1 MKVVLIIGGAV
12 SGSTAAKKLIDA
24 GIRSV
29 VIEQNKMPYGKIED
43 GLPRWHDKQR
53 SGEYDKID
61 EIISNDL
68 VDYVPLTKLG
78 KDISFEEVLDIGW
91 SCVYFA
97 NGAWKDRPFP
107 IKKIENFGNFHYQN
121 PYVYWFNHYHEKDYK
136 GKQVN
141 VVDNALVI
149 GGGLASI
156 DVCKITQLELVKQKV
171 ESKIKNFD
179 IVEME
184 HKGIPKYLSEYNIN
198 YKDLG
203 IVSTRLI
210 YRRDIDNMPITT
222 IPDGLEKDMIEKR
235 KIARR
240 KVLSN
245 MQDKYLFDVLE
256 CTQPIDIVVED
267 DKLVG
272 IKTISNEVLN
282 GKLVPIENSEKIIN
296 ADLFISSIGSL
307 PEPIEGVPMN
317 GSTYDIVDQE
327 SGKFNDY
334 EKLHGMGNAITGQGN
349 IKASRVSAKTVSDLT
364 IDLIDDIDKNVVEKI
379 DLKVKEWQSKSC
391 LLYTSPSPRDRQK
404 SRMPSSA

>member
-12 SGSTAAKKLIDA
+12 SGSTAANKLIDA

-78 KDISFEEVLDIGW
+78 ADISFDEVLNMGW

-107 IKKIENFGNFHYQN
+107 ITEIEKFDNFHYQN
-121 PYVYWFNHYHEKDYK
+121 PYVYWFNHYHEKSYN
-136 GKQVN
+136 GKQVQ

-156 DVCKITQLELVKQKV
+156 DVCKITQMELVRQKV
-171 ESKIKNFD
+171 ESKIDNFD

-184 HKGIPKYLSEYNIN
+184 HKGIPKYLSEHNID
-198 YKDLG
+198 YDSLDIIG
-203 IVSTRLI
+203 TTLI
-210 YRRDIDNMPITT
+210 YRRNIDNMPITT
-222 IPDGLEKDMIEKR
+222 IPDGLDKEMVDKR
-235 KIARR
+235 KMARR

-245 MQDKYLFDVLE
+245 MQDKYLFKVSE
-256 CTQPIDIVVED
+256 CTQPVDIVIEN
-267 DKLVG
+267 DKLTG
-272 IKTISNEVLN
+272 IKTITNEVVDGN
-282 GKLVPIENSEKIIN
+282 LVPVKNSEKIIN

-307 PEPIEGVPMN
+307 PEPIKGVPMN

-327 SGKFNDY
+327 SGKFNEL
-334 EKLHGMGNAITGQGN
+334 EKVHGMGNAITGQGN
-349 IKASRVSAKTVSDLT
+349 IKASRVSAKTVGDLT
-364 IDLIDDIDKNVVEKI
+364 IDLINDIDEDTVANI
-379 DLKVKEWQSKSC
+379 DVKVKQWQAKSS
-391 LLYTSPSPRDRQK
+391 YDGDYFSWK
-404 SRMPSSA
+404 EKK

>member
-1 MKVVLIIGGAV
+1 
-12 SGSTAAKKLIDA
+12 
-24 GIRSV
+24 
-29 VIEQNKMPYGKIED
+29 
-43 GLPRWHDKQR
+43 
-53 SGEYDKID
+53 
-61 EIISNDL
+61 
-68 VDYVPLTKLG
+68 
-78 KDISFEEVLDIGW
+78 
-91 SCVYFA
+91 
-97 NGAWKDRPFP
+97 
-107 IKKIENFGNFHYQN
+107 
-121 PYVYWFNHYHEKDYK
+121 
-136 GKQVN
+136 
-141 VVDNALVI
+141 
-149 GGGLASI
+149 
-156 DVCKITQLELVKQKV
+156 
-171 ESKIKNFD
+171 
-179 IVEME
+179 ME

-272 IKTISNEVLN
+272 LKTISNEVLN

-379 DLKVKEWQSKSC
+379 DLKVKEWQSKSS
-391 LLYTSPSPRDRQK
+391 YSGDYFEWK
-404 SRMPSSA
+404 EKK

>member
-267 DKLVG
+267 DKLIG
-272 IKTISNEVLN
+272 LKTISNEVLN

-379 DLKVKEWQSKSC
+379 DLKVKEWQSKSS
-391 LLYTSPSPRDRQK
+391 YSGDYFEWK
-404 SRMPSSA
+404 EKK

>member
-29 VIEQNKMPYGKIED
+29 VVEQNRMPYGKIED

-61 EIISNDL
+61 EIISNEL

-78 KDISFEEVLDIGW
+78 KDIPFEEVLDMGW
-91 SCVYFA
+91 SCIYFA

-107 IKKIENFGNFHYQN
+107 IHEIENFENFHYQN
-121 PYVYWFNHYHEKDYK
+121 PYVFWFNHYHEENFE
-136 GKQVN
+136 GKNVN

-171 ESKIKNFD
+171 ESKIENFD

-184 HKGIPKYLSEYNIN
+184 HKGIPKYLSEHNIN
-198 YKDLG
+198 YDDLDIIG
-203 IVSTRLI
+203 TKLI
-210 YRRDIDNMPITT
+210 YRRNIDNMPITT
-222 IPDGLEKDMIEKR
+222 IPEGLDNDMIEKR

-240 KVLSN
+240 KVLRN
-245 MQDKYLFDVLE
+245 MQDKYLFDVVD
-256 CTQPIDIVVED
+256 CTQPTDIIVEG

-272 IKTISNEVLN
+272 LKTISNEVVD
-282 GKLVPIENSEKIIN
+282 GKLVPIKNSEKIIN
-296 ADLFISSIGSL
+296 ANIFISSIGSL
-307 PEPIEGVPMN
+307 PEPIKGVPMN
-317 GSTYDIVDQE
+317 GSTYDIIDQE
-327 SGKFNDY
+327 SGKFNDF

-364 IDLIDDIDKNVVEKI
+364 IDLINDIDKNIFEKI
-379 DLKVKEWQSKSC
+379 NVKVKEWQSKSS
-391 LLYTSPSPRDRQK
+391 YNGDYFEWK
-404 SRMPSSA
+404 EKK

>member
-184 HKGIPKYLSEYNIN
+184 HKGIPKYLSEYNIS

-272 IKTISNEVLN
+272 LKTISNEVLN

-379 DLKVKEWQSKSC
+379 DLKVKEWQSKSS
-391 LLYTSPSPRDRQK
+391 YSGDYFEWK
-404 SRMPSSA
+404 EKK

>member
-29 VIEQNKMPYGKIED
+29 VVEQNRMPYGKIED

-61 EIISNDL
+61 EIISNEL

-78 KDISFEEVLDIGW
+78 KDIPFEEVLDMGW
-91 SCVYFA
+91 SCIYFA

-107 IKKIENFGNFHYQN
+107 IHEIENFENFHYQN
-121 PYVYWFNHYHEKDYK
+121 PYVFWFNHYHEENFE
-136 GKQVN
+136 GKNVN

-171 ESKIKNFD
+171 ESKIENFD

-184 HKGIPKYLSEYNIN
+184 HKGIPKYLSEHNIN
-198 YKDLG
+198 YDDLDIIG
-203 IVSTRLI
+203 TKLI
-210 YRRDIDNMPITT
+210 YRRNIDNMPITT
-222 IPDGLEKDMIEKR
+222 IPEGLDNDMIEKR
-235 KIARR
+235 KMARR
-240 KVLSN
+240 KVLRN
-245 MQDKYLFDVLE
+245 MQDKYLFDVVD
-256 CTQPIDIVVED
+256 CTQPTDIIVEG

-272 IKTISNEVLN
+272 LKTISNEVVD
-282 GKLVPIENSEKIIN
+282 GKLVPIKNSEKIIN
-296 ADLFISSIGSL
+296 ANIFISSIGSL
-307 PEPIEGVPMN
+307 PEPIKGVPMN
-317 GSTYDIVDQE
+317 GSTYDIIDQE
-327 SGKFNDY
+327 SGKFNDF

-364 IDLIDDIDKNVVEKI
+364 IDLINDIDKNIFEKI
-379 DLKVKEWQSKSC
+379 NVKVKEWQSKSS
-391 LLYTSPSPRDRQK
+391 YNGDYFEWK
-404 SRMPSSA
+404 EKK